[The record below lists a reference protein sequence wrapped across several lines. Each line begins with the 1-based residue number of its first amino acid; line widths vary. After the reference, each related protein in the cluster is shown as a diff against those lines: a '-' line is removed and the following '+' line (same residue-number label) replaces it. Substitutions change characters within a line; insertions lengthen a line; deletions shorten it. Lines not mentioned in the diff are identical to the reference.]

1 MEQMMAWRKGGIF
14 MNNWNDRGFLNNL
27 SNFKVNIVGML
38 CEAARSI

>member
-1 MEQMMAWRKGGIF
+1 MMAWRKGGIF
-14 MNNWNDRGFLNNL
+14 MNNWNDRGCLNNL